1 MSHSPTVHP
10 QLPTVGQLGHTMVPA
25 VQHVSSEKQRSLRTV
40 CICVETNIHPD
51 ALPTANRLPVSV
63 EMTQCIEEN
72 YEVVVDITADA
83 LVEDSEYSE

>member
-25 VQHVSSEKQRSLRTV
+25 VQHVSSV

-72 YEVVVDITADA
+72 YEAVVDITADA
-83 LVEDSEYSE
+83 LAEDSEYSE

>member
-25 VQHVSSEKQRSLRTV
+25 VQHVSLRTV

-72 YEVVVDITADA
+72 YEAVVDLTAECA
-83 LVEDSEYSE
+83 LFEDSEYSE

>member
-1 MSHSPTVHP
+1 MS
-10 QLPTVGQLGHTMVPA
+10 PA
-25 VQHVSSEKQRSLRTV
+25 YV
-40 CICVETNIHPD
+40 CVETNIHPD

-72 YEVVVDITADA
+72 YEAVVDITADA